1 MVTPYG
7 NHSSWAGCL
16 CNKTFYLKICFK
28 SDKNEI
34 LVKSESCT
42 ETFFFLFRM
51 ASLISASGRKKQV
64 RFQAKDDMI
73 LLREALAK
81 NPFKNK
87 LSWTEISTTLSS
99 TRSVFH
105 VDTRRVRERTSLLI
119 EQHKKLNA
127 ESLKRYYKFK
137 TFWKKMRKCIC

>member
-1 MVTPYG
+1 
-7 NHSSWAGCL
+7 
-16 CNKTFYLKICFK
+16 
-28 SDKNEI
+28 
-34 LVKSESCT
+34 
-42 ETFFFLFRM
+42 M

-99 TRSVFH
+99 TKSVFH

-119 EQHKKLNA
+119 EQHKKKNT
-127 ESLKRYYKFK
+127 ESLKRYYKVK
-137 TFWKKMRKCIC
+137 TF